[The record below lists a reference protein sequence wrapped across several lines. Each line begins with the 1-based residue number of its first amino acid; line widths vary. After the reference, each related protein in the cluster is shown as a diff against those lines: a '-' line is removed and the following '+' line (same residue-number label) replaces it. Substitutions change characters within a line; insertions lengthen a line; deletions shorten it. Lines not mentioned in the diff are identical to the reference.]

1 MPLCRI
7 AGYIDLQ
14 LSISLLFSYVFSLSF
29 LAFEWIWFVFFLFSL
44 LSRGPCYLYYRT
56 WPALLADF
64 WDCMLSSVCAD
75 RSVTFCSVFVIS
87 NSRPNYVDTKSMG
100 RGRGCSFILQDIS
113 GILIADPGLIST
125 DHLSSFNHVI
135 ALVISIY
142 SADLILYF
150 GLQTLVRC
158 V

>member
-125 DHLSSFNHVI
+125 FYL
-135 ALVISIY
+135 
-142 SADLILYF
+142 
-150 GLQTLVRC
+150 GLQTHLRC
-158 V
+158 VYYNIAVAICPCVYGITCN